1 MSNTQSTRP
10 TASRRRRPVKGL
22 VTGQQREK
30 PEPKAPET
38 WAQRLKQ
45 YVPSAVAPLAVLALA
60 TGVTCFAVILLSD
73 WGMKYLPAAIGQSW
87 LTLHGVPLRIDGVEL
102 SLVPLLPA
110 VGIVALVASRIRAAT
125 KTRVSVLDL
134 GAIFVLVTVTS
145 LVLSVV
151 SLFMVAD
158 ASHVFA
164 IAPPHPA
171 AAILM
176 PLGLHLAGFALG
188 ISPVVWRVIAKR
200 SGIPPET
207 VITAGAALRVM
218 RDLVLAAA
226 VVYLV
231 LLALNYRHIAEAV
244 GAYPN
249 LGWSGGLALTL
260 LCLGY
265 LPNAAVATLAVLLG
279 GTFEYAGATVSL
291 FDATSVAL
299 PPLPIF
305 AAVPASAP
313 VWVPALMLIPVAVV
327 LRFALTRSFSLIDVA
342 ATATWA
348 AVLGLVVASYA
359 SGTAGAYGHV
369 GPNPWAFAVLM
380 FLWTA
385 LPGLIAWL
393 VSLVRAR
400 SAGEDSGQDSGK
412 DGQV

>member
-10 TASRRRRPVKGL
+10 TASRPRKPVKGL
-22 VTGQQREK
+22 VTGRRQEK
-30 PEPKAPET
+30 TEPKAPET
-38 WAQRLKQ
+38 WAQRLKH

-60 TGVTCFAVILLSD
+60 TVVICFAVILLSD

-87 LTLHGVPLRIDGVEL
+87 LTLHGAPLTIDGVEL
-102 SLVPLLPA
+102 SIVPLFPA

-134 GAIFVLVTVTS
+134 GAILTLVTVTS
-145 LVLSVV
+145 LVLSAAA
-151 SLFMVAD
+151 LFMVTD

-164 IAPPHPA
+164 IAPPHPV
-171 AAILM
+171 AAIFM

-188 ISPVVWRVIAKR
+188 ISPVVWRALAKR

-207 VITAGAALRVM
+207 VTTAGAALSLI
-218 RDLVLAAA
+218 RDLSLAATA
-226 VVYLV
+226 VYLV
-231 LLALNYRHIAEAV
+231 LLALNYSQIAEV
-244 GAYPN
+244 VSAYPN
-249 LGWSGGLALTL
+249 LDWSGGLALTL

-265 LPNAAVATLAVLLG
+265 LPNAAMATLAVLLG
-279 GTFEYAGATVSL
+279 GTFDYAGASVSL

-305 AAVPASAP
+305 AAVPASAR
-313 VWVPALMLIPVAVV
+313 VWAPALMLIPVAVV

-348 AVLGLVVASYA
+348 AVLGLAAAIYG

-369 GPNPWAFAVLM
+369 GPNLWTFAVLL

-393 VSLVRAR
+393 VSFARTR
-400 SAGEDSGQDSGK
+400 SAAGDHDEEPQD
-412 DGQV
+412 

>member
-10 TASRRRRPVKGL
+10 TASRPRKPVKGL
-22 VTGQQREK
+22 VTGRRQEK
-30 PEPKAPET
+30 TEPKAPET
-38 WAQRLKQ
+38 WAQRLKH

-60 TGVTCFAVILLSD
+60 TVVICFAVILLSD

-87 LTLHGVPLRIDGVEL
+87 LTLHGAPLTIDGVEL
-102 SLVPLLPA
+102 SIVPLFPA

-134 GAIFVLVTVTS
+134 GAILTLVTVTS
-145 LVLSVV
+145 LVLSAAA
-151 SLFMVAD
+151 LFMVTD

-164 IAPPHPA
+164 IAPPHPV
-171 AAILM
+171 AAIFM

-188 ISPVVWRVIAKR
+188 ISPVVWRALAKR
-200 SGIPPET
+200 SGIAPET
-207 VITAGAALRVM
+207 VTTAGAALSLI
-218 RDLVLAAA
+218 RDLSLAAIA
-226 VVYLV
+226 VYLV
-231 LLALNYRHIAEAV
+231 LLALNYSQIAEV
-244 GAYPN
+244 VSAYPN
-249 LGWSGGLALTL
+249 LDWSGGLALTL

-265 LPNAAVATLAVLLG
+265 LPNAAMATLAVLLG
-279 GTFEYAGATVSL
+279 GTFDYAGASVSL
-291 FDATSVAL
+291 FDATSIAL

-313 VWVPALMLIPVAVV
+313 VWAPALMLIPVAVV

-348 AVLGLVVASYA
+348 AVLGLAAAFYS

-369 GPNPWAFAVLM
+369 GPNPWTFAVLL

-393 VSLVRAR
+393 VSFARTR
-400 SAGEDSGQDSGK
+400 SAAGDHDEEPQD
-412 DGQV
+412 

>member
-10 TASRRRRPVKGL
+10 TASRRRKPVKGL
-22 VTGQQREK
+22 VTGQRQEK

-60 TGVTCFAVILLSD
+60 TVAVCFAVILLSD

-87 LTLHGVPLRIDGVEL
+87 LTFHGVPLLIDGVEL
-102 SLVPLLPA
+102 ANVPLLPA
-110 VGIVALVASRIRAAT
+110 IGIVALVASRIRAAT

-134 GAIFVLVTVTS
+134 GAILALVTVTS
-145 LVLSVV
+145 LVLSAVA
-151 SLFMVAD
+151 LFMVAD

-176 PLGLHLAGFALG
+176 PLGLHLSGFALG
-188 ISPVVWRVIAKR
+188 ISPVVWRALVKR
-200 SGIPPET
+200 YGIPAET
-207 VITAGAALRVM
+207 VTTAGAALSVM
-218 RDLVLAAA
+218 RDLLLAATA
-226 VVYLV
+226 VYLV
-231 LLALNYRHIAEAV
+231 LLALNYSQIAEV
-244 GAYPN
+244 VNAYPN
-249 LGWSGGLALTL
+249 LDLSGALALTL

-265 LPNAAVATLAVLLG
+265 LPNAAAATLAVLLG
-279 GTFEYAGATVSL
+279 GTFDYAGAAVSL
-291 FDATSVAL
+291 FDTTAVAL
-299 PPLPIF
+299 PPLPLF

-313 VWVPALMLIPVAVV
+313 VWAPALMLIPVAVV
-327 LRFALTRSFSLIDVA
+327 LRFALTRSYSLIDVA

-348 AVLGLVVASYA
+348 AILSLAAAIYA

-369 GPNPWAFAVLM
+369 GPNPWTFAVLT

-393 VSLVRAR
+393 VSFARTRAF
-400 SAGEDSGQDSGK
+400 GEENEEAHED
-412 DGQV
+412 